1 MSFIS
6 AGITARDNI
15 DDIILPIT
23 RMGLSKPLLDVKS
36 HALGYLLL
44 ISIDLLPLYLHGT
57 PS

>member
-1 MSFIS
+1 MS
-6 AGITARDNI
+6 ARIADHDNI

-23 RMGLSKPLLDVKS
+23 RMGLSKALLDVQS

-44 ISIDLLPLYLHGT
+44 ISIDLLPLYLRGT